1 MTPENRYTFETFIDN
16 SLTYFWCGGG
26 GGGVRKT
33 SLSILS
39 LSIVLPI

>member
-26 GGGVRKT
+26 GGVRKT